1 MMTVVLLADKFAV
14 LLVITGMTFA
24 TCSAVPLATV
34 FVLTTAVK
42 VPAAG
47 IVEKEIVKAVAVA
60 DVTVPTAPLLNVT
73 VLLAAV
79 VSKPVPL
86 IVIVAALAARF
97 AVAVVTVG
105 ATIATCTVAPLA
117 IEFVVTTVVKLPADG
132 FVPSVTVR
140 EVAVA
145 DATVPTAPLLK
156 TMVLFA
162 ATGSK
167 ANP

>member
-1 MMTVVLLADKFAV
+1 MLPAARFAV
-14 LLVITGMTFA
+14 LLVTTGMTFA
-24 TCSAVPLATV
+24 TCTAVPLATV
-34 FVLTTAVK
+34 FVLTIAVK

-47 IVEKEIVKAVAVA
+47 FVEKEIVKAVAVA

-73 VLLAAV
+73 VLFAAV

-86 IVIVAALAARF
+86 IVMVAALAARF

-105 ATIATCTVAPLA
+105 ATIATWTGAPLA
-117 IEFVVTTVVKLPADG
+117 IEFVVTTAVKFPADG
-132 FVPSVTVR
+132 VVPSVTVN

-156 TMVLFA
+156 TMELFA

-167 ANP
+167 AKP